1 MTPFPRVATD
11 PVEFPQHMPANFAEE
26 KARYERTPEYR
37 PIYTRNPDPTVRIDN
52 HLDAIN
58 AAAAYARG
66 ATGRGET
73 VVITDSGIYAG
84 HREFTDGVSSKITG
98 ITDLGRVCTAAA
110 AAARRCANAAHG
122 TSSAGVAAGRRGRE
136 SRINMHGV
144 AFDANIHVVR
154 VYLGTGVRFS
164 PLRFNDLIGYNDRS
178 DVTFYERI
186 LYNDGPDGNPDR
198 TSPRGSIFNFS
209 FGRPYGIASYTR
221 DRVRSAFPRLAALF
235 AQSHRNPA
243 DRSIIVWAGGNQQ
256 GTRYDRDAAGDNLG
270 GVIDSTAPT
279 TITAL
284 GVHFPELQGHV
295 LTVVAVGRDGHI
307 AGFSNRC
314 GIAKSF
320 CLAAPGVGI
329 IAPTLDTQHDLP
341 PELGGSPDGARYYEF
356 TGTSAAAP
364 VVTGAL
370 AVVRSFFRNTD
381 GTPSLGNTELVTRIL
396 ATADRTDRSAEG
408 GPDYSNSDIY
418 GHGLLDLDAA
428 TRPVGRLMTSMPGAA
443 DARPVF
449 GATMELGGA
458 LGGELSRALDAGR
471 VVGFDELGAPFP
483 VTLGDQVR
491 RPGRSVHLPR
501 ALRLQGAQDWLGV
514 PGRFEFVSGLSSLH
528 VEEALLS
535 FESGHPFVGARH
547 SGPGAVDAGWWVSW
561 GRQDGRSL
569 GLYRHRSAGR
579 FVDRSAFAAPW
590 LSLVQDGLGFGGSQP
605 LPFGGQLGFALMHGA
620 AYEEGYERIGGDPGL
635 GVIMDYQP
643 GRARPSLQTG
653 VVWETDGFLGT
664 RMRGAF
670 GTVSSTTTFAG
681 FNHYWPVNGHWRALA
696 SGYFGWTR
704 PAFAGGGLLRDTSL
718 LQSSAVSL
726 GLERDSWWQD
736 GDWLGFRLSQPLRVE
751 SGEADLQL
759 ATGRTR
765 YGEVL
770 YQRKLV
776 DLVPAGRTLQAEAA
790 WSGPFAGGAL
800 FLSLIM
806 EHQLGQDT
814 RQDFQFRGALQFGR
828 TF

>member
-1 MTPFPRVATD
+1 
-11 PVEFPQHMPANFAEE
+11 MPADFAEE
-26 KARYERTPEYR
+26 KARYERAPEYR
-37 PIYTRNPDPTVRIDN
+37 PTYTRGGSRTVRIDN
-52 HLDAIN
+52 HLDTIN

-110 AAARRCANAAHG
+110 AASGRCADAAHG

-136 SRINMHGV
+136 GRLNMHGV
-144 AFDANIHVVR
+144 AFDANIHVIR
-154 VYLGTGVRFS
+154 VYLGTNVRFA
-164 PLRFNDLIGYNDRS
+164 PLRFNDYIGYNDRG
-178 DVTFYERI
+178 DVEFYERI
-186 LYNDGPDGNPDR
+186 LYNDDLDGNPDR
-198 TSPRGSIFNFS
+198 TNPRGSIFNFS
-209 FGRPYGIASYTR
+209 FGRPHGIASYTR

-243 DRSIIVWAGGNQQ
+243 DRSIIVWAAGNQQ
-256 GTRYDRDAAGDNLG
+256 GTRYDLNDPGDRQG
-270 GVIDSTAPT
+270 GSIDSTAPT

-284 GVHFPELQGHV
+284 GVHFPELQGHI
-295 LTVVAVGRDGHI
+295 LTVVAVRRDGLI

-314 GIAKSF
+314 GIAKNF
-320 CLAAPGVGI
+320 CIAAPGVGI
-329 IAPTLDTQHDLP
+329 IAPTLDSAFDTP
-341 PELGGSPDGARYYEF
+341 PELGGPPDGARYFEF
-356 TGTSAAAP
+356 SGTSGAAP
-364 VVTGAL
+364 VVAGAL
-370 AVVRSFFRNTD
+370 AVMRSFFRNTD
-381 GTPSLGNTELVTRIL
+381 GTPSLGNTELVTRLL

-408 GPDYSNSDIY
+408 GPDYSDSDTY
-418 GHGLLDLDAA
+418 GHGLVDLDAA
-428 TRPVGRLMTSMPGAA
+428 TRPVGRLMTSMPGSA

-458 LGGELSRALDAGR
+458 LGVELSQALDAGR

-501 ALRLQGAQDWLGV
+501 AMRLQGARDWLGV
-514 PGRFEFVSGLSSLH
+514 PGRFEFVSGPSSLH
-528 VEEALLS
+528 VEEALLA
-535 FESGHPFVGARH
+535 FESGHPFVRAGQG
-547 SGPGAVDAGWWVSW
+547 GPGDVEAGWWVSW

-605 LPFGGQLGFALMHGA
+605 LPSGGQLGFALMHGA
-620 AYEEGYERIGGDPGL
+620 AYDEGYERTGGDPGL
-635 GVIMDYQP
+635 GIIMDYQP
-643 GRARPSLQTG
+643 GRAHPSLQTG

-670 GTVSSTTTFAG
+670 GTVSSTTAFAG
-681 FNHYWPVNGHWRALA
+681 FNHRWPVNGHWRVLA

-704 PAFAGGGLLRDTSL
+704 PAFEGGGLLRDATQ
-718 LQSSAVSL
+718 LQSSAFSL

-736 GDWLGFRLSQPLRVE
+736 GDWLGLRVSQPLRVE
-751 SGEADLQL
+751 SGEAELHL

-770 YQRKLV
+770 YQRRLV

-790 WSGPFAGGAL
+790 WSGPLAGGAL
-800 FLSLIM
+800 FLSLVM
-806 EHQLGQDT
+806 EHHLGQDT